1 MTNKKHFGE
10 LKANQ
15 RVKYLKDL
23 SAAVELH
30 DYLEKLKEKYGVS
43 FGKVNLNSAIISYL
57 FINNV
62 IFLAGISQRII
73 PRIFPSYTRLPDGK
87 NEDDFEK
94 EDLEKLT
101 SLQKEFEKSI
111 LENKPLQVD
120 FSEDEIVEALKKVR
134 PNPNGEETNLSY
146 FNSCNLAT
154 KSEVYDYIMHKQGF
168 ANHKEN
174 SFWVTLK
181 NVPANDKKLKDD
193 PEFLDSFVV
202 QYERLSTNKQ
212 PHLSMFYGGC
222 QGQERMDK
230 KHPAYGFYKKW
241 NVFGMPGLTIEEW
254 NELMSDIEKLKKL
267 HGEYLKNCQ

>member
-30 DYLEKLKEKYGVS
+30 DYLETLKEKYGVS
-43 FGKVNLNSAIISYL
+43 FGKLNLDSAIISYL
-57 FINNV
+57 FVDNV
-62 IFLAGISQRII
+62 IFLAGINQRII
-73 PRIFPSYTRLPDGK
+73 PGIFPSYTRLPDGK
-87 NEDDFEK
+87 TENDFEK

-154 KSEVYDYIMHKQGF
+154 KSEIYDYIMHKQGF

-181 NVPANDKKLKDD
+181 NVPANDKKLQDD

-212 PHLSMFYGGC
+212 PHLSMFYDGC

-230 KHPAYGFYKKW
+230 NHPAYEFYKKW

-267 HGEYLKNCQ
+267 H

>member
-10 LKANQ
+10 LKANA
-15 RVKYLKDL
+15 RVTYLKDL
-23 SAAVELH
+23 PAAVELH
-30 DYLEKLKEKYGVS
+30 DYLETLKEKYGVS

-57 FINNV
+57 FIDNV

-73 PRIFPSYTRLPDGK
+73 PYIFPSYTRMPEGK
-87 NEDDFEK
+87 NEDDFKK
-94 EDLEKLT
+94 EDIEKLT
-101 SLQKEFEKSI
+101 ILQKAFEKSI
-111 LENKPLQVD
+111 LENKPLQAD
-120 FSEDEIVEALKKVR
+120 FSEDKIVEALKKVW
-134 PNPNGEETNLSY
+134 PNPNGETDLSY

-154 KSEVYDYIMHKQGF
+154 KSEVYDYIIHKQGF

-174 SFWVTLK
+174 SFWVTLN
-181 NVPANDKKLKDD
+181 NVPANDKKLQDD

-212 PHLSMFYGGC
+212 PHLSMFYDGC

-230 KHPAYGFYKKW
+230 KHPAYEFYKKW
-241 NVFGMPGLTIEEW
+241 NVFGIPGLTIEEW

-267 HGEYLKNCQ
+267 HEEYLNNHQ